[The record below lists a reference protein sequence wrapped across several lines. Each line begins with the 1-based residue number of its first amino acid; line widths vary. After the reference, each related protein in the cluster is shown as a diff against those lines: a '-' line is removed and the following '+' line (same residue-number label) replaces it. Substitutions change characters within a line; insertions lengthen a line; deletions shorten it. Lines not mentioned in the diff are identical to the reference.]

1 MSFETE
7 NNSQHKPEVLS
18 DPEKP
23 GQDLAQKQ
31 FPILDKIDN
40 FILGIGNIVCW
51 TNALLILMIIIQVVL
66 RYGFNNGL
74 IFFEELQWHFYAIGV
89 MMGISYAQVND
100 SHIRVDILHSLL
112 SEKTKNLIEVF
123 GILVFILP
131 FVWVVFYHSLDFVY
145 DSWRTS
151 EQSDAPNGLSFRW
164 AIKSVIPIS
173 FALFGLACI
182 SRLIR
187 YSSFIINPNKELK

>member
-1 MSFETE
+1 MSSETE
-7 NNSQHKPEVLS
+7 NNSQCKQEVLNATQ
-18 DPEKP
+18 KP
-23 GQDLAQKQ
+23 GQHLDQKQ
-31 FPILDKIDN
+31 FPILDRIDN
-40 FILGIGNIVCW
+40 LILSIGNIVCW
-51 TNALLILMIIIQVVL
+51 TNALLILMIITQVVL
-66 RYGFNNGL
+66 RYGFSNGL
-74 IFFEELQWHFYAIGV
+74 IFFEELQWHFYAIGI

-112 SEKTKNLIEVF
+112 AEKTKNIIEVF

-173 FALFGLACI
+173 FALFGLASI

-187 YSSFIINPNKELK
+187 YSNYIINPKKEL

>member
-1 MSFETE
+1 MSSETE
-7 NNSQHKPEVLS
+7 NNSQCKQEVLNATQ
-18 DPEKP
+18 KP
-23 GQDLAQKQ
+23 CQHLDQKQ
-31 FPILDKIDN
+31 FPILDRIDN
-40 FILGIGNIVCW
+40 LILSIGNIVCW
-51 TNALLILMIIIQVVL
+51 TNALLILMIITQVVL
-66 RYGFNNGL
+66 RYGFSNGL
-74 IFFEELQWHFYAIGV
+74 IFFEELQWHFYAIGI

-112 SEKTKNLIEVF
+112 AEKTKNIIEVF

-173 FALFGLACI
+173 FALFGLASI

-187 YSSFIINPNKELK
+187 YSNYIINPKKEL